1 MQLLLRDMP
10 EVLDD
15 SPHQEAAREEA
26 IMLLRN
32 VIALRW
38 GYIIGLK
45 DKVPGSH
52 FKSLVGGMVSTLN
65 TLLEVHGPHI
75 PFCPNPPDK
84 QLELEN
90 ENASPEKPLP
100 PPDEGSSTTA
110 SSKSAPPSVLPHD
123 FKFLTVHVD
132 GKSEVWTCLQAGVI
146 TVPHNV
152 G

>member
-100 PPDEGSSTTA
+100 PSDEGSSTTA

-123 FKFLTVHVD
+123 FKFLTVHVE
-132 GKSEVWTCLQAGVI
+132 GKSEVWTCLQAGAI
-146 TVPHNV
+146 TVPHKV
-152 G
+152 R